1 MEKFTGTW
9 EITSS
14 PDFDADYLRQ
24 SGPPYVRLRQQGGR
38 VEGEYEF
45 GPQHGHLDGR
55 PDGEER
61 IIFSFEGM
69 EGEGLVN
76 GAGIAIL
83 QQDRLLLTLMYHF
96 GPDHILEGVKPATL
110 PESASGDR

>member
-9 EITSS
+9 EIASS

-24 SGPPYVRLRQQGGR
+24 LGSPYVRLRQQGGR

-61 IIFSFEGM
+61 VIFSFEGM
-69 EGEGLVN
+69 DGEELVN
-76 GAGIAIL
+76 GAGVATL

-96 GPDHILEGVKPATL
+96 GPDHVLEGVRLAT
-110 PESASGDR
+110 PSRPVSGDE